1 MSARQ
6 AILWFVNRP
15 GPARCLLALDPGGSK
30 CQALLIAPDGTVLS
44 TGRAECPG
52 LSGRSREL
60 VQAAARQALGNHQ
73 PRSCHVAT
81 VSGLLAAEDYGFPP
95 DVRVTVHRLSELDGP
110 LALIDAAAGLVVV
123 AGTGARISARQVD
136 GRCLTIDG
144 LGPLLGDHGSGY
156 AIGRTAL
163 RAVAM
168 TVAARGTRPATRLCD
183 PLINACATALQSI
196 GDDPNRCQL
205 AGVALASY
213 PPSVAE
219 KLAPLL
225 RLSLIPHDRSVIAG
239 LARGVDDAARAGD
252 ETARQILHAA
262 ADALAASVRDLV
274 MWMGTAGDD
283 LPLVG
288 TGSVI
293 RHSDIYWDRF
303 CARLA
308 TVTPAIR
315 PARIPH
321 PPVVGTALAALQKIP
336 GVDRATAR
344 VRLLETAGS
353 CEKG

>member
-1 MSARQ
+1 M
-6 AILWFVNRP
+6 NRP

-196 GDDPNRCQL
+196 GDDPNHCQL

-239 LARGVDDAARAGD
+239 LARLVDDQARAGD
-252 ETARQILHAA
+252 EVACRILHTA
-262 ADALAASVRDLV
+262 ADDLAESLRLMVAQLGVADRN
-274 MWMGTAGDD
+274 
-283 LPLVG
+283 LPLVAL
-288 TGSVI
+288 GSVI
-293 RHSDIYWDRF
+293 MRSDLYWDRF
-303 CARLA
+303 CERLTSIA
-308 TVTPAIR
+308 PASQ
-315 PARIPH
+315 AQRIPH
-321 PPVVGTALAALQKIP
+321 LPVVGTALAALPLVPEIDQ
-336 GVDRATAR
+336 VAAR
-344 VRLLETAGS
+344 HRLLTTATSRLAGD
-353 CEKG
+353 

>member
-1 MSARQ
+1 MNLA
-6 AILWFVNRP
+6 NHDC
-15 GPARCLLALDPGGSK
+15 CLLALDPGGSK
-30 CQALLIAPDGTVLS
+30 CDALLVAIDGTVLGS
-44 TGRAECPG
+44 GRAQQPG
-52 LSGRSREL
+52 LSGRSRDLIRAAAAAALGDRRPGTCHLVTVSSRLQAEDCGL
-60 VQAAARQALGNHQ
+60 PPGVQASL
-73 PRSCHVAT
+73 
-81 VSGLLAAEDYGFPP
+81 
-95 DVRVTVHRLSELDGP
+95 HRFSELDGP
-110 LALIDAAAGLVVV
+110 LALIEAPAGLVAV
-123 AGTGARISARQVD
+123 AGTGARVSARQAD
-136 GRCLTIDG
+136 GRRFTVDG
-144 LGPLLGDHGSGY
+144 LGPVLGDHGSGY
-156 AIGRTAL
+156 EIGRHAL
-163 RAVAM
+163 RAVARAM
-168 TVAARGTRPATRLCD
+168 RGHAAAQPTALGEAMG
-183 PLINACATALQSI
+183 NACESVRQQLGVDPAVRALAEIALEQHPAEIAGALQ
-196 GDDPNRCQL
+196 
-205 AGVALASY
+205 
-213 PPSVAE
+213 
-219 KLAPLL
+219 PLL
-225 RLSLIPHDRSVIAG
+225 EISLTPHDRSVIAG

-336 GVDRATAR
+336 GVDQATVRA
-344 VRLLETAGS
+344 RLLETAGS